1 MSSCRFIIRMGKL
14 KVLKLFIN
22 LRNRMNLN
30 SEIDG
35 DRKKIFKI
43 IFIMHTSQLMF
54 IQQYTSILLPYF
66 NFSIFYFL
74 NYEIKK
80 CNTES

>member
-1 MSSCRFIIRMGKL
+1 
-14 KVLKLFIN
+14 
-22 LRNRMNLN
+22 MNLN